1 MITRREFCAEIA
13 ATAAVA
19 TPLAL
24 SAEYHGVE
32 RLVKMV
38 ADDVLL
44 RNFGERACLCN
55 L

>member
-32 RLVKMV
+32 RLIKTVP
-38 ADDVLL
+38 DDVLL
-44 RNFGERACLCN
+44 RNFGERACLCG
-55 L
+55 